1 MDDERAG
8 KVLLDLERKTKEL
21 FQLRSE
27 LGKLGRNYR
36 ELGDK
41 LMGKPEHVILP
52 GQQFSSEYLNIGTID
67 VPANAFSKEYLKEST
82 NKVRNLIDAIREL
95 ERQKEQLI

>member
-21 FQLRSE
+21 LQLRGE
-27 LGKLGRNYR
+27 LEKLGRNYS

-41 LMGKPEHVILP
+41 LMEEPEHVIFP
-52 GQQFSSEYLNIGTID
+52 GQQFSSEYLNVGTID
-67 VPANAFSKEYLKEST
+67 VPANAFSKEYLEEST

-95 ERQKEQLI
+95 ERQKIQLI